1 MKFIVSVC
9 LLLSGYLYVNGQSLP
24 LIPQPVEAKYT
35 SGNLVINET
44 TPLMY
49 TGQAVYARFINSYLL
64 QYYGFQLPVNQS
76 TGSQINIQ
84 LIEKKVDAPAP
95 GAYNLICNSSGVTI
109 TGEGEGL
116 MNGITTFLQ
125 FFDYKKNGGDKSFTI
140 PFCTIND
147 YPRFVYRGTHLDVGR
162 HFFPVAFLKKYID
175 YLTLHKINNFHWH
188 LTEDQGWR
196 IAIEQYPKLT
206 EMGAW
211 RNGTITGRYPG
222 KGNDSIYY
230 GGFYTAAEIK
240 EVVAYATER
249 YINVIPEIDLPGHG
263 SAAIAA
269 YPYLSCFPEEPTIN
283 YFPKNCVWS
292 GTTSGKQVQQTWGV
306 FSDVFCAG
314 KETTFTFVQTVLDEV
329 LKLFP
334 SRYIHIGGD
343 ECPKENWEKCPMCKK
358 RMEDNN
364 LKDAH
369 ELQSY
374 FINRLEKYLNERGR
388 IIIGWDEILEGGLA
402 PNAVVMSW
410 RGESGGITAANMN
423 HQVIM
428 SPNNPLYF
436 DHAQS
441 RYEDSVT
448 IGGYNPI
455 EKVYNYNPVPA
466 SLPEDKQQYILGAQ
480 ANMWTE
486 YMKNPAKVEYM
497 LFPRIAALSEVL
509 WTPTP
514 QKKWND
520 FEKRLTQT
528 LYRYKRMGINYS
540 NAHYDVTATVVPAK
554 DFKSV
559 SWKLTSNDPDAKI
572 MYRFAEGNNTT
583 EWQHYTAPVKVAQ
596 SNTLQATI
604 TNNLS
609 DNGKIIEQDFYF
621 NIATGKKVNVLTEI
635 SPKYSGNGNFT
646 LVDGIVNQKG
656 INAPQQFLGFE
667 GSDCIAVIDLGKN
680 TDIGSVNVSSLLAR
694 GSWVYQPKQVSV
706 MISTDNKSYNQWG
719 ASDIF
724 KPEGS
729 NGKGSITVSMDK
741 VKTRY
746 LKIHIANI
754 GAIPAGQPGAGKK
767 AWLFVDEISVQ

>member
-1 MKFIVSVC
+1 MKFIVFVC
-9 LLLSGYLYVNGQSLP
+9 FLLSGIRHINGQTLP
-24 LIPQPVEAKYT
+24 LIPKPVEEKYE
-35 SGNLVINET
+35 SGNLLINENT
-44 TPLMY
+44 SLIY
-49 TGQAVYARFINSYLL
+49 DGQAVYARYINSYLQ
-64 QYYGFQLPVNQS
+64 QYYGLQLPVNPP
-76 TGSQINIQ
+76 TAGHTTIQ
-84 LIEKKVDAPAP
+84 LIEKKTGSPVP
-95 GAYNLICNSSGVTI
+95 GAYNIICNKNGVTI

-125 FFDYKKNGGDKSFTI
+125 FFDYKKNDSFKNFTI
-140 PFCTIND
+140 PFCSIKD
-147 YPRFVYRGTHLDVGR
+147 YPRFVYRATHLDVGR

-175 YLTLHKINNFHWH
+175 YLALHKINNFHWH

-196 IAIEQYPKLT
+196 IAMEQYPKLT
-206 EMGAW
+206 EVAAW

-222 KGNDSIYY
+222 KGNDSLYY

-240 EVVAYATER
+240 EIVAYATER

-292 GTTSGKQVQQTWGV
+292 GATTGKQVQQTWGV

-334 SRYIHIGGD
+334 SKYIHIGGD

-358 RMEDNN
+358 RMQDNN

-402 PNAVVMSW
+402 PNAIVMSW

-466 SLPEDKQQYILGAQ
+466 GLPENKQQYILGAQ

-509 WTPTP
+509 WTPVQ
-514 QKKWND
+514 QKNWND

-528 LYRYKRMGINYS
+528 LYRYNRMGINYS
-540 NAHYDVTATVVPAK
+540 NAHYDVTGTVITTK
-554 DFKSV
+554 DFKGV
-559 SWKLTSNDPDAKI
+559 NWQLKSNDPEAKI
-572 MYRFAEGNNTT
+572 MYRFTQGKNT
-583 EWQHYTAPVKVAQ
+583 EWQKYTVPVKMEQTGSV
-596 SNTLQATI
+596 QATI
-604 TNNLS
+604 NYNLAET
-609 DNGKIIEQDFYF
+609 GKIIEQAFNF
-621 NIATGKKVNVLTEI
+621 NIATGKKINIVTEI
-635 SPKYSGNGNFT
+635 SPKYPDNGNFT
-646 LVDGIVNQKG
+646 LVDGVVNQKG

-667 GSDCIAVIDLGKN
+667 GTDCIAVIDLGKN
-680 TDIGSVNVSSLLAR
+680 TDISSVNVSSLLAR
-694 GSWVYQPKQVSV
+694 SSWVYHPKQVSV
-706 MISTDNKSYNQWG
+706 MISTDNKSYIQWG

-729 NGKGSITVSMDK
+729 NGKGNITVSMEK
-741 VKTRY
+741 TKTRY
-746 LKIHIANI
+746 LKIQIANI
-754 GAIPAGQPGAGKK
+754 GTIPAGQPGEGKK